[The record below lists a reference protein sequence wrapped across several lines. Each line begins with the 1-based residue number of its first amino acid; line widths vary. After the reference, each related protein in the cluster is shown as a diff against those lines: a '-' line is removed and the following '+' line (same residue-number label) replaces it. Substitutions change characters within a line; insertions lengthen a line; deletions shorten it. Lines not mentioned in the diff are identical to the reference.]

1 MLLLLLGS
9 NAAAVDS
16 PTTPRMAEGFYRRKQ
31 LKAAVRSSVVPS
43 VELTKRIAT
52 SEISETS
59 GAIPSSAG
67 YHASA
72 QDRSAQIDAE
82 IRTLLHASMERDDE
96 EALFTILTALE
107 Y

>member
-31 LKAAVRSSVVPS
+31 PKAAVRSSTVPS
-43 VELTKRIAT
+43 IELTKRIAT
-52 SEISETS
+52 SEIS

-72 QDRSAQIDAE
+72 PDRSAQIDAE
-82 IRTLLHASMERDDE
+82 IRTLMHASMERDDE

>member
-1 MLLLLLGS
+1 
-9 NAAAVDS
+9 
-16 PTTPRMAEGFYRRKQ
+16 MAEGFYRRKQ
-31 LKAAVRSSVVPS
+31 SQPKAAVRSSTVPS

-52 SEISETS
+52 SQISRT
-59 GAIPSSAG
+59 IPSFAG

-72 QDRSAQIDAE
+72 PDRSAQIDAE
-82 IRTLLHASMERDDE
+82 IRALMYVSMERDDE

>member
-16 PTTPRMAEGFYRRKQ
+16 PTTPRMTEGFYRRKRP
-31 LKAAVRSSVVPS
+31 KMTMRP
-43 VELTKRIAT
+43 LTEKPVAT
-52 SEISETS
+52 TTQIDTS
-59 GAIPSSAG
+59 RVLTAPAG

-72 QDRSAQIDAE
+72 PDRSAQIDAE
-82 IRTLLHASMERDDE
+82 IRTLMHASMERDDE